1 MKSAILMSVCAM
13 LLAFTIPA
21 TAANLGM
28 TAMLEGTVESVGD
41 NALAILSQEGNIQQ
55 MVEFQVNG
63 ETQFE
68 ASIVSLDS
76 LHVGDKVKV
85 EYIEEENTKI
95 AVSIT
100 KA

>member
-1 MKSAILMSVCAM
+1 MKSAILVSICAM

-28 TAMLEGTVESVGD
+28 TTTLEGTVESIGD
-41 NALAILSQEGNIQQ
+41 NALAILSQQGNIQQ
-55 MVEFQVNG
+55 MVEFQVNS

-68 ASIVSLDS
+68 ESIASLDS
-76 LHVGDKVKV
+76 LRVGDKVKV
-85 EYIEEENTKI
+85 EYKEEDNGKI

-100 KA
+100 KV